1 MIKGKL
7 EWVILDAWGVIYT
20 KRNFIHSFLYPFLK
34 KRDPEIQ
41 EEEIY
46 RQYYKASRGTFSSLD
61 FWESIGFKV
70 KYPQI
75 EQEYLKTISCL
86 DEEFLEYIEKIK
98 RRYHVALLTNDVE
111 EWSKYLLR
119 KYEIKRHFEKLIISG
134 EVGFR
139 KPGVEIF
146 EYFLEVTN
154 ANPSESVF
162 VDDRLANL
170 KAATEVGINPIRFIR
185 KETKTPFCSEFE
197 VGNFKELWHVLN
209 NFYS

>member
-1 MIKGKL
+1 MEKL

-34 KRDPEIQ
+34 KRNSKIQ
-41 EEEIY
+41 ESEIY
-46 RQYYKASRGTFSSLD
+46 REYFKASRGFFSARD
-61 FWESIGFKV
+61 FWESFGFEDE
-70 KYPQI
+70 YPKI
-75 EQEYLKTISCL
+75 EQEYLESISCL
-86 DEEFLEYIEKIK
+86 DKDFLEFIPKLKERFRI
-98 RRYHVALLTNDVE
+98 ALLSNDVE
-111 EWSKYLLR
+111 EWSKHLLN
-119 KYEIKRHFEKLIISG
+119 KFDIKHHFEKIIISG

-154 ANPSESVF
+154 SSPSRCIF

-185 KETKTPFCSEFE
+185 KDSKTPVFSEFE
-197 VGNFKELWHVLN
+197 VGCFKELWHVLN